1 MSTKKNSTSQVILLV
16 LSFVIS
22 LAILFYFWVL
32 HTNFEEKINVI
43 VMILALAYIIIELIK
58 RNFFKLIS
66 KWHRM
71 YYVGLFAVVAPIA
84 LENKISIFSIKWI
97 NHIGLFFLIIPL
109 MLEASL
115 IVKSTKH

>member
-1 MSTKKNSTSQVILLV
+1 MSTEKNSTSQVILLV

-43 VMILALAYIIIELIK
+43 VMILALAYVTIELIK

-66 KWHRM
+66 KWHRI
-71 YYVGLFAVVAPIA
+71 YYIGLFAVVAPIA
-84 LENKISIFSIKWI
+84 LENKISLLGIKWI

-115 IVKSTKH
+115 ILKSTKN